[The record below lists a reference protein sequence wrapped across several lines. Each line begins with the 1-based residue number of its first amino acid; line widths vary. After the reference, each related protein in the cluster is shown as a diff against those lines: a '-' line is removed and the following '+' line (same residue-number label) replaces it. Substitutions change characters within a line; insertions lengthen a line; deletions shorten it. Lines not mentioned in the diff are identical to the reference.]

1 MASTALAFG
10 IALLL
15 LGVIG
20 YVATGADS
28 PTALIPAAFGVLLAL
43 LGIWARNPAKRKT
56 AMHLAAGV
64 GLLGFLGAARGLAG
78 LLALLSGEEVGR
90 PAAVVSQSMMAGL
103 CLIFVALCVR
113 SFVTARRNRGLESA

>member
-1 MASTALAFG
+1 MASTALTFG
-10 IALLL
+10 IALVL
-15 LGVIG
+15 LGLIG

-28 PTALIPAAFGVLLAL
+28 PTALIPAAFGLVLAV
-43 LGIWARNPAKRKT
+43 LGFWARNPAKRKT

-64 GLLGFLGAARGLAG
+64 GLLGFLGAVRGLVR
-78 LLALLSGEEVGR
+78 LPALLSGEEVSR

-113 SFVTARRNRGLESA
+113 SFINARRNRGLENA